1 MADAKSNSEQI
12 MQDVLDVQ
20 NQALKVNIVAGS
32 GGSGGSGGTVTVN
45 SLIPK
50 NYGIAGGSGQPSGW
64 IQLGELIP
72 YGASETNI
80 IIKSIKIYTPFNSV
94 IRLGTVPFYGSASN
108 PDALNTV
115 FAVIGP
121 GSHDIPVN
129 ITAIRGGSGN
139 LSATTLAISCS
150 QMTAYTG
157 TYQIGFT
164 SFVAG

>member
-1 MADAKSNSEQI
+1 MADTKSNSEQI

-32 GGSGGSGGTVTVN
+32 GGSGGTVAVN

-50 NYGIAGGSGQPSGW
+50 NYGIYGGSGQPPGW
-64 IQLGELIP
+64 IQIGELIP
-72 YGASETNI
+72 YGASETDI
-80 IIKSIKIYTPFNSV
+80 IIKLIKIYTPFNSV
-94 IRLGTVPFYGSASN
+94 IRLGTVPFFGSANN
-108 PDALNTV
+108 PDNLNTV
-115 FAVIGP
+115 FAVVGP

-129 ITAIRGGSGN
+129 ITAIRGGNGN

-150 QMTAYTG
+150 QMTPYTD

-164 SFVAG
+164 SFVEG